1 MQKITQQEVW
11 NKISRKWKEFR
22 VKPVKEAIDFIKNK
36 KGKILDLG
44 CGSGRNFAKIKGII
58 YGIDFSEKQLAHA
71 REYAKK
77 EKIKAVLIKARV
89 EKLTFKNNFFD
100 AAIFIAALHCIE
112 SKEKRKKALRELYRI
127 LKPEADALI
136 TVWDKDQPKF
146 KKSKKEIMLPW
157 ITDGKKYLRYYYLYD
172 REELVQLVATAGFK
186 VIKVLNKDTK
196 EGITSKRNIVIYVKK
211 A

>member
-77 EKIKAVLIKARV
+77 EKIKAVLIKARA
-89 EKLTFKNNFFD
+89 EKLPFKDKFFD

-172 REELVQLVATAGFK
+172 REELVQLVATAGFN
-186 VIKVLNKDTK
+186 VIKVLNKNTK